1 MTERKNTG
9 FQGRIAKWIFAAA
22 SGLALFSPPTCDER
36 LRMSIVDGTEAFIY
50 STILNPEVIVSIL
63 VPEDSESN

>member
-1 MTERKNTG
+1 
-9 FQGRIAKWIFAAA
+9 
-22 SGLALFSPPTCDER
+22 
-36 LRMSIVDGTEAFIY
+36 MSIVDGTEAFIY